1 MTWSTV
7 ALCNHRAS
15 DYHKTNLND
24 AEVSSSRRLVMYQ
37 HACVACVGV
46 CACKHA
52 HVRAHSLIGLWPL
65 SRGQVWTG
73 ACCVTTVSHLVL
85 KLHCCVH
92 LTLDSRS
99 DRRLRFW
106 RTALFHA
113 RVTVIRSHL
122 RGRLRGKC
130 EGGASAP
137 APEQKVKK
145 DCFCLDLLSLVF
157 TFLGTPDG
165 VQGLRREEIRHC
177 YRTPALGFRFFNG
190 RGEESNHK

>member
-1 MTWSTV
+1 MQART
-7 ALCNHRAS
+7 
-15 DYHKTNLND
+15 
-24 AEVSSSRRLVMYQ
+24 
-37 HACVACVGV
+37 
-46 CACKHA
+46 
-52 HVRAHSLIGLWPL
+52 RAHTQSVGLWPL
-65 SRGQVWTG
+65 SGGQVWTG

-122 RGRLRGKC
+122 RERLRGRC

-145 DCFCLDLLSLVF
+145 DCFCLGLLNLIF

-165 VQGLRREEIRHC
+165 VRGHRREEIRHC
-177 YRTPALGFRFFNG
+177 YRTPALEFRFFNG